1 MTQRPHIALRL
12 KRGASSRLDP
22 DAELESGLER
32 RWGVDVS
39 VESRLEGEMSRYG
52 GDFEAML
59 ADLGPTSASR
69 AGALST
75 RGRRQVVRRKRK
87 AQPEL
92 AGGMALMVAR
102 MHEICKRDP
111 RIPGTPSPQT
121 LTRVLSHC
129 LDQTQGR
136 SGASL
141 AAELN
146 GRIKGCGTP
155 IGGAHA
161 LEASINRAAAAM
173 GRPGSTA
180 REQAIPFLAALL
192 PMVKSLLPSLI
203 PMLAPMLGNL
213 LGGLVGGKSIASSA
227 SARQSSRTGGIDVSY
242 GLAADGTYSSE
253 LALDSIVK
261 VIMDLIPQL
270 APVFAK
276 MISDAAP
283 GVTGQLVKG
292 LVPNPQPQPQV
303 IVQPVPVA
311 APAPGAPAS
320 PGVAPAAPVAAP
332 VPGGAP
338 LLAQGMDASALAG
351 LMGGGGG
358 KIDPS
363 MITGLL
369 KNIKPEHITG
379 LIQGVAGN
387 AGGINQL
394 LGGPGHELVKSVVE
408 RLPIEKMFDGKA
420 WIPQINHDQFVS
432 TLPWERVLSLSDA
445 EGTVGQLFV
454 PGRKS
459 IKADRRIKLTLPT
472 KTVTDL
478 GDGKSSWLFAADR
491 PARIPVSVTAGPERL
506 DSPFLDIRVSCDGTP
521 KTGLKRSVFR
531 LAPLEAGASATSTVE
546 IEPEIL
552 TAAARHMGKICV
564 SVRLVQKNGKGAETR
579 FVGNEIRL
587 CAHVSAPHRLFLN
600 AAAPMRMSDALE
612 TVSALKRH
620 VPRDVRANA
629 THVSYGVRF
638 VASGT
643 VAGLARHTP
652 LTGTPGGAGDHLSGA
667 LEITPSGFADLA
679 RRLSPNTVTAD
690 VMAAIEAAMS
700 ADPALRMQLG
710 AETIERLPAGDS
722 ALVVEPVLQ
731 AAPAYLVSFEDVDD
745 NGNPARR
752 TVRRVDVPV
761 PAGIRIND

>member
-1 MTQRPHIALRL
+1 MTHRPHIALRL
-12 KRGASSRLDP
+12 KRGSSSRFDP
-22 DAELESGLER
+22 DADIESGLER

-39 VESRLEGEMSRYG
+39 VDSRLEGEMSRYG

-75 RGRRQVVRRKRK
+75 RTGRQRVMRRIRK
-87 AQPEL
+87 PQPEL
-92 AGGMALMVAR
+92 ASGMALMVAR
-102 MHEICKRDP
+102 MHEVCKRDP
-111 RIPGTPSPQT
+111 RIPGAPSTRT

-129 LDQTQGR
+129 LDQAQGR

-146 GRIKGCGTP
+146 GRIKGGGTP
-155 IGGAHA
+155 IGGAGA

-173 GRPGSTA
+173 AQPGSTA
-180 REQAIPFLAALL
+180 RAQAIPFLAALL
-192 PMVKSLLPSLI
+192 PMVKSLLPTLI

-213 LGGLVGGKSIASSA
+213 LGGLTGGKSIASTA
-227 SARQSSRTGGIDVSY
+227 SARQLGRTGGIDVSY

-283 GVTGQLVKG
+283 GVTGQIVKG
-292 LVPNPQPQPQV
+292 LVPKQQPQPQV
-303 IVQPVPVA
+303 ILQPVPVA
-311 APAPGAPAS
+311 APAPGPAAAPAEHV
-320 PGVAPAAPVAAP
+320 PTPAAPD
-332 VPGGAP
+332 GAP

-351 LMGGGGG
+351 LLGGAGG

-445 EGTVGQLFV
+445 EGAVGQLFV
-454 PGRKS
+454 PGRKM
-459 IKADRRIKLTLPT
+459 IKADRRIKLALPKQT
-472 KTVTDL
+472 KTDL
-478 GDGKSSWLFAADR
+478 GDGKSSWMFAADR
-491 PARIPVSVTAGPERL
+491 PAKIPVSVTAGPERL
-506 DSPFLDIRVSCDGTP
+506 SSPFLDIRVSCDGTP
-521 KTGLKRSVFR
+521 KTGLKRCVFR
-531 LAPLEAGASATSTVE
+531 LAPLEAGASASSTIE
-546 IEPEIL
+546 IEPEVL
-552 TAAARHMGKICV
+552 TAAARHSGKICV
-564 SVRLVQKNGKGAETR
+564 SVRLVQKNGKGTEAS
-579 FVGNEIRL
+579 FIGNEIRL
-587 CAHVSAPHRLFLN
+587 CAHTSAPHRLFLIG
-600 AAAPMRMSDALE
+600 AAPARMSDVLADIP
-612 TVSALKRH
+612 ALKRN
-620 VPRDVRANA
+620 VPSDARTTA
-629 THVSYGVRF
+629 THVSYGMRF
-638 VASGT
+638 VAPGA

-667 LEITPSGFADLA
+667 LEVTPSGFADLA
-679 RRLSPNTVTAD
+679 RRLSPDTVTAD
-690 VMAAIEAAMS
+690 VMAAIDAAMS
-700 ADPALRMQLG
+700 MDPALRMRLG
-710 AETIERLPAGDS
+710 AEAVERLPAGKQP
-722 ALVVEPVLQ
+722 LVVETVLQ
-731 AAPAYLVSFEDVDD
+731 AAPAYLVSFDDVDE

-752 TVRRVDVPV
+752 TVRKIDVPI

>member
-12 KRGASSRLDP
+12 KRGASSRFDQ
-22 DAELESGLER
+22 DADIESGLER

-39 VESRLEGEMSRYG
+39 VDSRLEGEMSRYG

-75 RGRRQVVRRKRK
+75 RTGGQRVVRRKRK
-87 AQPEL
+87 PQPEL

-102 MHEICKRDP
+102 MHEVCKRDP
-111 RIPGTPSPQT
+111 RIPGAPSTRT

-129 LDQTQGR
+129 LDQAQGR

-146 GRIKGCGTP
+146 GRIKGGGTP
-155 IGGAHA
+155 TGGASA

-173 GRPGSTA
+173 AQPGSAA
-180 REQAIPFLAALL
+180 RAQAFPLLAALL
-192 PMVKSLLPSLI
+192 PMVKGLLPTLI

-213 LGGLVGGKSIASSA
+213 LGGLAGGKSVASTA
-227 SARQSSRTGGIDVSY
+227 SARQLGRTGGIDVSY

-283 GVTGQLVKG
+283 GVTGQIVKG
-292 LVPNPQPQPQV
+292 LVPKQQPQPQV
-303 IVQPVPVA
+303 ILQPVPVA
-311 APAPGAPAS
+311 APAPSAAA
-320 PGVAPAAPVAAP
+320 APAAPVAGPA
-332 VPGGAP
+332 PGGAP

-351 LMGGGGG
+351 LLGGAGG
-358 KIDPS
+358 KIDPA

-394 LGGPGHELVKSVVE
+394 MGGPGHELVKSVVE

-445 EGTVGQLFV
+445 EGMVGQLFV
-454 PGRKS
+454 PGRKM
-459 IKADRRIKLTLPT
+459 IKADRRIKLALPKQT
-472 KTVTDL
+472 MTDL
-478 GDGKSSWLFAADR
+478 GDGKLSWMFATDR
-491 PARIPVSVTAGPERL
+491 PAKIPVSVTAGPERL

-521 KTGLKRSVFR
+521 KTGLKRCVFR
-531 LAPLEAGASATSTVE
+531 LAPLEAGASASSMIE
-546 IEPEIL
+546 IEPEVL
-552 TAAARHMGKICV
+552 TAASRHSGKICV
-564 SVRLVQKNGKGAETR
+564 SVRLVQKNGKGAEAS

-587 CAHVSAPHRLFLN
+587 CAHTSAPHRLFLIG
-600 AAAPMRMSDALE
+600 AAPARMSD
-612 TVSALKRH
+612 TFDDIPALKRH
-620 VPRDVRANA
+620 IPMDARANA
-629 THVSYGVRF
+629 THVSYGTRF
-638 VASGT
+638 VAAGA
-643 VAGLARHTP
+643 VAGLARHSP
-652 LTGTPGGAGDHLSGA
+652 LTGAPGGAGDHLSGA

-679 RRLSPNTVTAD
+679 RRLSPDTVTAD
-690 VMAAIEAAMS
+690 VLAAIDAAMS
-700 ADPALRMQLG
+700 MDPALRMQLG
-710 AETIERLPAGDS
+710 ADAVERLPAGNQP
-722 ALVVEPVLQ
+722 LMVETVLQ
-731 AAPAYLVSFEDVDD
+731 AAPAYLVSFDDVDE

-752 TVRRVDVPV
+752 IVRKIDVPI